1 MTKISKILA
10 LPFITLIRL
19 YRIFISPLLGSN
31 CRYTP
36 TCSEYGII
44 ALKKYGV
51 FKGTFL
57 TVKRIIKCNSLF
69 KGGYDPVP

>member
-31 CRYTP
+31 CRHSP

-57 TVKRIIKCNSLF
+57 TAKRIIKCNSLF

>member
-31 CRYTP
+31 CRYSP

-69 KGGYDPVP
+69 KGGYDPVL

>member
-10 LPFITLIRL
+10 LPFIKLIRL

-31 CRYTP
+31 CRHTP

-51 FKGTFL
+51 FKGSFL

>member
-31 CRYTP
+31 CRHTP

-57 TVKRIIKCNSLF
+57 TVKRIIKCNPLF

>member
-31 CRYTP
+31 CRHTP

-44 ALKKYGV
+44 SLKKYGV

-57 TVKRIIKCNSLF
+57 TAKRIIKCNSLF